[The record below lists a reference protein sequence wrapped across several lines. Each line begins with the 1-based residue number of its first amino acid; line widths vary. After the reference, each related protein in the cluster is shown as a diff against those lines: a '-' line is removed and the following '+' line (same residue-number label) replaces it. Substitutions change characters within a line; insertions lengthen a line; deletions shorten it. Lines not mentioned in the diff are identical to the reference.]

1 MAVVGHGGSA
11 ILDGLGNEE
20 AVERV
25 AVVMGKRSEAVEVG
39 RGDWEQGKAML
50 VFQIGGEVFEAIVF
64 EDEEVLARPDPA
76 VRESDDI
83 FAEMAREQRPRR
95 KHFHRFSRHH
105 FT

>member
-1 MAVVGHGGSA
+1 MGVTDQSVG
-11 ILDGLGNEE
+11 D
-20 AVERV
+20 
-25 AVVMGKRSEAVEVG
+25 
-39 RGDWEQGKAML
+39 RGAKQEIAHRL
-50 VFQIGGEVFEAIVF
+50 VRIGGEVFEAIVF

-76 VRESDDI
+76 VREPDDI

>member
-1 MAVVGHGGSA
+1 M
-11 ILDGLGNEE
+11 
-20 AVERV
+20 R
-25 AVVMGKRSEAVEVG
+25 
-39 RGDWEQGKAML
+39 
-50 VFQIGGEVFEAIVF
+50 IGGEVFEAIVF